1 MVRTQIQLTE
11 EQARDLRRVAQAR
24 GCSLAALIRQGV
36 DIIVKSDGSPS
47 DEEVRVRAI
56 ALAGR
61 FRSGVKDLSKR
72 HDDHLA
78 EAFET

>member
-11 EQARDLRRVAQAR
+11 EQARELRRVAQVR

-36 DIIVKSDGSPS
+36 DDILKSDGSPS
-47 DEEVRVRAI
+47 DEDRAI
-56 ALAGR
+56 ALAGK
-61 FRSGVKDLSKR
+61 FRSGIKDLSKR

-78 EAFET
+78 EAFGT